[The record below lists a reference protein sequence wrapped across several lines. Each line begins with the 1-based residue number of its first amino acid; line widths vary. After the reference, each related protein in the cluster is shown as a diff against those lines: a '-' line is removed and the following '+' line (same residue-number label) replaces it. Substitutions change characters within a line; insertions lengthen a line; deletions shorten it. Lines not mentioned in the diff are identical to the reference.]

1 VSFFIAV
8 RCTGAVPAR
17 KTDNSGSLDNQK
29 MPRYTPLTLCSDA
42 GKLISSAAIKIKDS
56 SYISRQIDMLKFQPY
71 KEVLAFIINPAF

>member
-1 VSFFIAV
+1 VSFFICCALYGRSTSQENRQLV
-8 RCTGAVPAR
+8 
-17 KTDNSGSLDNQK
+17 SLDNQK